1 MTRSQVAAL
10 VVLAVLF
17 LIAVVILTVQ
27 IVWGSGGLQL
37 DELPGSG

>member
-10 VVLAVLF
+10 VALAVLF
-17 LIAVVILTVQ
+17 LIAVVILIVQ